1 MKNTSGQLDKSTK
14 ILNATKV
21 LFSRTHD
28 VKRVSIEAIAT
39 EAGVSPTTIY
49 NNFGDRETLIFEF
62 IKDLTKTNLERNKA
76 IVNSSLPFAQKLMSI
91 ISGKIDLA
99 EKVDKEII
107 EKLLT
112 QDKTI
117 APFVDQIY
125 EQEIKPLWLK
135 IMADGKKEGYID
147 PFLDDIA
154 LVAYLDI
161 IQAGLKAKQDLF
173 KDFADNMSLIEQL
186 TRLMFYGFLKKDI
199 DLFQKEE
206 KPTHD

>member
-1 MKNTSGQLDKSTK
+1 MKNTSGHLDKSTK
-14 ILNATKV
+14 ILNATKA

-28 VKRVSIEAIAT
+28 VKRVSIEAIAA
-39 EAGVSPTTIY
+39 EAGVSPTTVY

-62 IKDLTKTNLERNKA
+62 IKDITKTNLERNKS

-91 ISGKIDLA
+91 ISGKMDLA

-112 QDKTI
+112 QDKKI
-117 APFVDQIY
+117 GPFVDQIY

-147 PFLDDIA
+147 PSLDDNA

-173 KDFADNMSLIEQL
+173 RDFADNMSLIEQL
-186 TRLMFYGFLKKDI
+186 TRLMFYGFLKKEI
-199 DLFQKEE
+199 NLFQKEE
-206 KPTHD
+206 K